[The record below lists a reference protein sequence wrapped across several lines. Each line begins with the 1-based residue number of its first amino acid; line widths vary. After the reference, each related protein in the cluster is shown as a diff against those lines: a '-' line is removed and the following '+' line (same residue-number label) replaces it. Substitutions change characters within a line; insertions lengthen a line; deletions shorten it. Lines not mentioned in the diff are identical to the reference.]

1 MSNVYRAMKRAE
13 QEQGAYPESAAAMA
27 PAAIEIDARGED
39 VPAAIDTSVRA
50 VPPLILGA
58 PGGPNGQQLLA
69 DGHYPMLAAH
79 HDRGGTVA
87 EQFRHIRTSL
97 LAQYPDGRF
106 VLMVTSADAGE
117 GKTVSTGNMGIILAE
132 RQDRTTLIMDCDLR
146 RATLTSLYRSKQV
159 VGVTDMLRGKAT
171 LAQCIQRT
179 VYPNLYMIS
188 AGTGERGEIAELLAR
203 PELEDIIEQVRTQFD
218 HVLMDAPPVNSV
230 ADAGVLGHAVGE
242 AMMVVRMNKT
252 NRESVERAVRLLKA
266 ANVKIAGMVLTHQ
279 KYFVPNYIYKYS

>member
-1 MSNVYRAMKRAE
+1 MKRAQ
-13 QEQGAYPESAAAMA
+13 QEQH
-27 PAAIEIDARGED
+27 D
-39 VPAAIDTSVRA
+39 VPMAAPTSAPVAMEWDEPVHAAVAAYDPPVPEARVVQTPVLGIPAGADT
-50 VPPLILGA
+50 
-58 PGGPNGQQLLA
+58 QLLSG
-69 DGHYPMLAAH
+69 GHYPMLSAH
-79 HDRGGTVA
+79 HDRGGTIA

-97 LAQYPDGRF
+97 MSQYPDQRF
-106 VLMVTSADAGE
+106 VLMVTSADPGE

-132 RQDRTTLIMDCDLR
+132 RQDRTTLVMDCDLR
-146 RATLTSLYRSKQV
+146 RASLTTLFRSKKML
-159 VGVTDMLRGKAT
+159 GVTDMLRGQAT

-179 VYPNLYMIS
+179 IYPNLYVVT

-203 PELEDIIEQVRTQFD
+203 PELEDIISQARTQFD

-242 AMMVVRMNKT
+242 ALMIVRMNKT